1 METSHQ
7 PTNNGEAS
15 KRETEDIYVK
25 MDWDKLAFDV
35 IPTDYM
41 YIMKSNEED
50 GSFSNGALVPFGT
63 IDINPHSTVLNY
75 GQGLFEG
82 MKAYRTPDGEV
93 QIFRPEENALRMRM
107 GAERLLMPSPSVE
120 QYVDA
125 VKQVVNANKRWVPP
139 HGKGALYIRPL
150 LFGSGS
156 VMGISPAPQCTFL
169 IYTNPISNI
178 YKGRTTS
185 LSLLIDNKLPRA
197 YPGGTGGV
205 KNISNY
211 SPVFQ
216 VVKEAKAKGFSDV
229 LFLDA
234 VEHKYIEEVSSCN
247 AFIVKGKVISTAPT
261 LGTILPGITRKSII
275 ELASD
280 LGYQVKEHKISVKE
294 LLQANEVFCTGTAVG
309 ISDVGSI
316 TYKNKCVKFKTGT
329 DTVTQKLYDL
339 ITGIQTGLL
348 EDKKGWVVKID

>member
-1 METSHQ
+1 MY
-7 PTNNGEAS
+7 A
-15 KRETEDIYVK
+15 K
-25 MDWDKLAFDV
+25 MDWDKLGYDV

-41 YIMKSNEED
+41 YIMKSNED
-50 GSFSNGALVPFGT
+50 GTFSNGALVPFGT
-63 IDINPHSTVLNY
+63 IQISPHSSVLNY

-82 MKAYRTPDGEV
+82 MKASRRQDGEV
-93 QIFRPEENALRMRM
+93 QIFRPEENALRMQM
-107 GAERLLMPSPSVE
+107 GAERLLMVSPSVE

-125 VKQVVNANKRWVPP
+125 VKQVVRANKRWVPP
-139 HGKGALYIRPL
+139 HGKGILYVRPL

-156 VMGISPAPQCTFL
+156 VMGVAPAPQCTFL
-169 IYTNPISNI
+169 IYTNPASNG
-178 YKGRTTS
+178 YKVSHLQGRTAA
-185 LSLLIDNKLPRA
+185 LNLLIDDKLPRA
-197 YPGGTGGV
+197 FPGGTGGI

-234 VEHKYIEEVSSCN
+234 AEHKYVEEVSTCN

-275 ELASD
+275 QLAGD
-280 LGYQVKEHKISVKE
+280 LGYQVKERKISVKE
-294 LLQANEVFCTGTAVG
+294 LLKADEVFCTGTAVG
-309 ISDVGSI
+309 ISEVGSV
-316 TYKNKCVKFKTGT
+316 TYKNKRVEFKTGA

-339 ITGIQTGLL
+339 ITGIQNGLM

>member
-1 METSHQ
+1 MTTFHQ
-7 PTNNGEAS
+7 PINNGEAFN
-15 KRETEDIYVK
+15 RVNEELYAN
-25 MDWDKLAFDV
+25 MDWDKLGFDV

-41 YIMKSNEED
+41 YIMKSNSD
-50 GSFSNGALVPFGT
+50 GTFSNGTLLPFGT

-82 MKAYRTPDGEV
+82 MKAYKREDGGV
-93 QIFRPEENALRMRM
+93 QLFRPEENALRMRM
-107 GAERLLMPSPSVE
+107 GAERLLMPAPNVE
-120 QYVDA
+120 QYIDA
-125 VKQVVNANKRWVPP
+125 VKHVVHANKRWVPP
-139 HGKGALYIRPL
+139 HGKGTLYIRPL
-150 LFGSGS
+150 LFGSGP
-156 VMGISPAPQCTFL
+156 VMGLSPAPQCTFL
-169 IYTNPISNI
+169 IYTNPISNN
-178 YKGRTTS
+178 YKGDTTS
-185 LSLLIDNKLPRA
+185 FNLLVDDKLPRA

-280 LGYQVKEHKISVKE
+280 LGYKAKERKVSVKE
-294 LLQANEVFCTGTAVG
+294 LLDADEVFCTGTAVG
-309 ISDVGSI
+309 ISEVGSV
-316 TYKNKCVKFKTGT
+316 TYKDKSVQFKTGA
-329 DTVTQKLYDL
+329 DTVTKKLYGL

-348 EDKKGWVVKID
+348 EDTKGWVVKID